1 MTAPSNP
8 FPPVAELNIC
18 FAHVAYQMEAAF
30 AQRDPGI
37 AHFQTWNL
45 EDTREQLPEA
55 DVLAISGLWENDLLD
70 AAPRLQYIQSI
81 GAGYDQFPLDQ
92 LRQRNIRLANARGVN
107 RNAVSDHTFAL
118 ILGLTRKIH
127 EARDHQRKKSWRP
140 MIPDIPARED
150 ELAGKTLGIVGM
162 GHIGS
167 RVARL
172 GKAFEM
178 RVVATKRDT
187 SNYEGPADEVLP
199 ADQLPDLLAQA
210 DVVVLNCPLTPETQG
225 LIDREALAT
234 MKSSALLINVARG
247 ACVDE
252 EALIEALRNNTIAG
266 AGLDTFVGEVPNED
280 SPFWTLENVLI
291 TPHSAGETQAY
302 ESNVI
307 DILLENITRLERGEI
322 ELLNQI
328 V

>member
-1 MTAPSNP
+1 MTSPSKL
-8 FPPVAELNIC
+8 FPSTADLNIC
-18 FAHVAYQMEAAF
+18 FAHAAYQMETSF
-30 AQRDPGI
+30 ARRNTGI
-37 AHFQTWNL
+37 DHVQTWSL
-45 EDTREQLPEA
+45 EETMKELPTA
-55 DVLAISGLWENDLLD
+55 DILVISGMWENTLLE
-70 AAPRLQYIQSI
+70 ASSRLLFIQSI
-81 GAGYDQFPLDQ
+81 GAGYDQFPLDE
-92 LRQRNIRLANARGVN
+92 LRRRNIRLASARGVN

-118 ILGLTRKIH
+118 ILALFRHLHLG
-127 EARDHQRKKSWRP
+127 RDRQRQKVWRQ
-140 MIPDIPARED
+140 MISDIPARED

-178 RVVATKRDT
+178 RVIATKRDT
-187 SNYEGPADEVLP
+187 SNYEGPADEVLA

-225 LIDREALAT
+225 LIDRAALET

-252 EALIEALRNNTIAG
+252 EALIEALRNNAIAG
-266 AGLDTFVGEVPNED
+266 AGLDTFVGEVPTED

-302 ESNVI
+302 EANVI
-307 DILLENITRLERGEI
+307 DILLENIARLERGET